1 MKTSNRREFL
11 KKVALTGASAWVA
24 PGLLATEAMEST
36 SFASIQKSDVD
47 QLIIPKENGLKITGT
62 FWMKYHMIFLI
73 KIGAKKNGIKI
84 SST

>member
-62 FWMKYHMIFLI
+62 FLDDMIFLI